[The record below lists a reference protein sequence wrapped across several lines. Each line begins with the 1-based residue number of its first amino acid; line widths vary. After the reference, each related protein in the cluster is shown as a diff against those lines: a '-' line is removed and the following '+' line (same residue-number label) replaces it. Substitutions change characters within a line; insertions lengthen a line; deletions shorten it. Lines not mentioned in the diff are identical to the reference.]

1 MAEACSIDSSKSIF
15 ISSRD
20 VSESE
25 VSLSSVLISSS
36 TSLVLLG
43 GSTGSSILWSLSSS
57 IDLRS
62 LIAFKKSNDV
72 FPNASWS

>member
-1 MAEACSIDSSKSIF
+1 MAEACSIDSSKSIL

-25 VSLSSVLISSS
+25 VSFSSVLISSS
-36 TSLVLLG
+36 ISLVLPG
-43 GSTGSSILWSLSSS
+43 GSIGSSISSSLLSS

-62 LIAFKKSNDV
+62 LIAFKKSSDV
-72 FPNASWS
+72 FSKAF